1 MEPKET
7 CVAGTL
13 ASHGGAI
20 DFACNAVVSVGGACC
35 GYTSSGTGGGVGAE
49 WWGLAKLSFVVRGV
63 RPEASM
69 MPGYDG
75 LAADEVLGVGAIY
88 LRDVICAPNC
98 RLECELELLV
108 RYAVGDPM
116 LGKLIVAAELREES
130 VPVLARR

>member
-13 ASHGGAI
+13 ASHGGTI
-20 DFACNAVVSVGGACC
+20 DFACNAVVSVGGARS
-35 GYTSSGTGGGVGAE
+35 GYTSAGAGGGVGAE
-49 WWGLAKLSFVVRGV
+49 WWGLAKLAFVVRGV
-63 RPEASM
+63 RPEAST

-98 RLECELELLV
+98 RLECELELRV
-108 RYAVGDPM
+108 RHAVGDPV
-116 LGKLIVAAELREES
+116 LGKLIVAAELHEES